1 MAPRP
6 LLLALALLSRSAAA
20 LPNGL
25 GKTPCATSSLLPS
38 QATHPTIDLRPGGG
52 AWLRR
57 WQAARVVQ
65 LELLR
70 LGHQ

>member
-25 GKTPCATSSLLPS
+25 GKTPCATSSLLLPS
-38 QATHPTIDLRPGGG
+38 QPTHMHPT
-52 AWLRR
+52 
-57 WQAARVVQ
+57 
-65 LELLR
+65 
-70 LGHQ
+70 